1 MARLVH
7 GATTLIWVVSRSFSD
22 LSGGGAMDSRLYF
35 VLGDLFSNVAV
46 GLAAGVLAA
55 LVVGEDWNMYLA
67 MILAMVL
74 GMIVGTVLWL
84 PLGALFGAM
93 EVMLPTMFG
102 GMISGMVVGMWVAM
116 SPISVK
122 AAALVGMACGL
133 LAIVIVWIINSS
145 LRGIRDL
152 HRER

>member
-1 MARLVH
+1 
-7 GATTLIWVVSRSFSD
+7 
-22 LSGGGAMDSRLYF
+22 MDSRLYF

-46 GLAAGVLAA
+46 GLVAGVLAA

-133 LAIVIVWIINSS
+133 LAIVIVWIINGS